1 MDEQTIYLTTDELAQ
16 RWRTSPESLR
26 FHRHVGKGPR
36 SVKFGRRVLY
46 RVDDVESYEREQLE
60 KQNGDGDGARAA

>member
-1 MDEQTIYLTTDELAQ
+1 MDEQTIYLTTDELAK
-16 RWRTSPESLR
+16 RWRTTAETIR

-46 RVDDVESYEREQLE
+46 PVDGVESFEREQLE
-60 KQNGDGDGARAA
+60 KQNDGRGPEAA